1 MREAC
6 SVSPAGKR
14 GPVLGGRFP
23 ISEALALERKQRT
36 SRKEHSPQSS
46 KAWAA
51 PAAVKKVWKLLFVL
65 AVASLS

>member
-1 MREAC
+1 MREVC
-6 SVSPAGKR
+6 SVSPGRKR
-14 GPVLGGRFP
+14 GPVLEGRFP

-36 SRKEHSPQSS
+36 FRKEHLPQSS

-51 PAAVKKVWKLLFVL
+51 LAAVKKVWKLLFVL